1 MVMCTKMLLDDKL
14 SNPRSH
20 VTMSPKDL
28 VDLNRKF
35 MTKLKAISKWYNAG
49 WIILNR
55 EATGE
60 NLRFVEVYTISSSP
74 P

>member
-1 MVMCTKMLLDDKL
+1 MSKEMTKTAVKRKLKTMVMCTKMLLDDKL

-35 MTKLKAISKWYNAG
+35 MTKLKAISK
-49 WIILNR
+49 
-55 EATGE
+55 
-60 NLRFVEVYTISSSP
+60 
-74 P
+74 